1 MNTFFFSF
9 HVGMFWSCI
18 TDKLFNFLRE
28 LFVFIICHIHRDYNL
43 IVSSKLRIVLHFE
56 ESYVVL
62 YPLQSI
68 FLLPTFR
75 SYFLIFS
82 SWFITSVFS
91 MPSEIKFIIDG
102 DCQKIVKKFIND
114 DCQKI
119 LKSLMLWL
127 ILLHAFQLLL
137 FSFAMP
143 FRALNE

>member
-1 MNTFFFSF
+1 
-9 HVGMFWSCI
+9 
-18 TDKLFNFLRE
+18 
-28 LFVFIICHIHRDYNL
+28 
-43 IVSSKLRIVLHFE
+43 
-56 ESYVVL
+56 
-62 YPLQSI
+62 
-68 FLLPTFR
+68 
-75 SYFLIFS
+75 
-82 SWFITSVFS
+82 

-137 FSFAMP
+137 FSFALP